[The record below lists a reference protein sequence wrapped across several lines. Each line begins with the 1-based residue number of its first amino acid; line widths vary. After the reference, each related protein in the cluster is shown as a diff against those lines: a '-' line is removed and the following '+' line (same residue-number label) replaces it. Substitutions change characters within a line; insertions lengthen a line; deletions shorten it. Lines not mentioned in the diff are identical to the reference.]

1 MIEFFLCYNIY
12 EVIILLLLIFKINL
26 KIKINKIYLF
36 IILED
41 NIMLFVL

>member
-1 MIEFFLCYNIY
+1 MKEFFLCYNIY